1 MLATVFSAQSLGQPF
16 AALVAYL
23 ALDSHLP
30 LDSAWRWIYGV
41 ATIPAA
47 IALLFRF
54 TIPESPR
61 YTWDVARNPNKADQ
75 DLDYVTHRHTEPT
88 GEARFLPEASLSDF
102 RNYLFGQGNW
112 LRLLVT
118 AGTWFLLDLSFFGL
132 GLNSP
137 QIVTGIFHGCL
148 NNSTSQTGK
157 TTTSYTWNS
166 EPGNA
171 LYLTHPKPMLKN
183 NETDFMLIISI
194 CAISG
199 SGLLILLVKRASRK
213 RLQILG
219 FALLAAFFFVIGAIL
234 KTIHDSRGSSAQTVV
249 IIFYALAQFLFNAGI
264 LYSRSHSCNMLL
276 TDPVGP
282 NALTFMV

>member
-1 MLATVFSAQSLGQPF
+1 MLATVFSAQSLGQFF

-23 ALDSHLP
+23 ALDSRLP
-30 LDSAWRWIYGV
+30 LDSAWRWVYGV
-41 ATIPAA
+41 AAIPAA

-88 GEARFLPEASLSDF
+88 GEAIFLPEGSLSDF

-112 LRLLVT
+112 VRLLVT

-148 NNSTSQTGK
+148 NNKTGPHGNETSF
-157 TTTSYTWNS
+157 TWNS

-171 LYLTHPKPMLKN
+171 TYLTYPKPMLEKN
-183 NETDFMLIISI
+183 VTDFMLIISI

-234 KTIHDSRGSSAQTVV
+234 KTVQDSRGSSAQIVV

-264 LYSRSHSCNMLL
+264 FSSRSHSCNMLL